1 MITERTKQK
10 RQGRMT
16 LPLSSLHT
24 RYFLGTFVTPQP
36 VQEPITRQL
45 VNEEA
50 TLSEILA
57 APPF

>member
-1 MITERTKQK
+1 
-10 RQGRMT
+10 MT